1 MKRAATL
8 LSMTVFGIFSATQDS
23 GLAAQTRPDFAGRWT
38 VEPDT
43 AGDLGSGWGSSITI
57 TQDAN
62 RLVVEYAF
70 FEPREM
76 QPPLSFVYALDGSET
91 TASVMLGRGIQTQTS
106 SARWDGASFVITT
119 RHPFENPVTD
129 EPMTSVVRRT
139 ISLESPTS
147 LIVVTERQGVLGG
160 PSSTTRTVYRKLQSP
175 A

>member
-1 MKRAATL
+1 M
-8 LSMTVFGIFSATQDS
+8 LSVTVFGIFAVH
-23 GLAAQTRPDFAGRWT
+23 GGVLAAQTRPDFAGRWT
-38 VEPDT
+38 VEPDSI
-43 AGDLGSGWGSSITI
+43 GDLGSGWGPSITI
-57 TQDAN
+57 TQDVN

-70 FEPREM
+70 FEQREM

-91 TASVMLGRGIQTQTS
+91 TASIMMGRGIQTQTS
-106 SARWDGASFVITT
+106 SALWDGASLVIRT

-160 PSSTTRTVYRKLQSP
+160 SSSTTRTVYRKVQSP
-175 A
+175 S